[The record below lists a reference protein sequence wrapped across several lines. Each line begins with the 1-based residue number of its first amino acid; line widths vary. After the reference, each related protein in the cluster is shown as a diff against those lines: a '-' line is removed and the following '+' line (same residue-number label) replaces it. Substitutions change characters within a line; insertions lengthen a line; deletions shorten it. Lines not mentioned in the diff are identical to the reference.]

1 MVRYLG
7 MKERLVCLRLLKNLW
22 EFIRSGV
29 RGKVREELKAEKRV
43 IHPPSATGKI
53 YLKALILHA
62 PEEVERIKDEVRSG
76 NIVIV
81 RIGPIVERSVEDAK
95 RVINE
100 LSEFVASVGGDIARL
115 GEERIILTPSSVQI
129 WREKHS
135 SSTS

>member
-7 MKERLVCLRLLKNLW
+7 MKGRLVCLRLVKNLW
-22 EFIRSGV
+22 EFIKTGV
-29 RGKVREELKAEKRV
+29 RRKVKEEVKAEKV
-43 IHPPSATGKI
+43 TIHPPSTNKI

-81 RIGPIVERSVEDAK
+81 RISPIVEKSVEDAK

-100 LSEFVASVGGDIARL
+100 LSEFISSVGGDIARL
-115 GEERIILTPSSVQI
+115 GDERIILTPLSVQI
-129 WREKHS
+129 WREK
-135 SSTS
+135 TS